1 MKILAIGN
9 SFSED
14 ACRYIHKIAAA
25 DGQTVKTVNLYIGGC
40 PLQTHYYNILENNA
54 AYDFQFNGESTRLKV
69 NIKQVLMSDDWDAVT
84 FQQVSQAAPHFA
96 TYEPYLSA
104 LADYVRTYL
113 PHTKFYM
120 HQTWAYEAG
129 SERLKNAG
137 FDTPQEMLEHIRSA
151 YQAAADRIGACGIIP
166 SGDAMFKALENGME
180 IVHRDTFHASLGFGR
195 YLLGL
200 VWYGFFTGRS
210 VKHIPF
216 DAFDVPVSD
225 KEREIAARTA
235 AAVLGTTL

>member
-25 DGQTVKTVNLYIGGC
+25 DGKSFKTVNLYIGGC
-40 PLQTHYYNILENNA
+40 PLKTHYYNILENNA

-69 NIKQVLMSDDWDAVT
+69 SIKQVLMSDDWDAVT

-113 PHTKFYM
+113 PHTNFYM
-120 HQTWAYEAG
+120 HQTWAYEAD

-137 FDTPQEMLEHIRSA
+137 FETPQKMLEHIRAA

-166 SGDAMFKALENGME
+166 SGDAMFRALENGME
-180 IVHRDTFHASLGFGR
+180 TVHRDTFHASLGFGR

-200 VWYGFFTGRS
+200 VWYGFFTGNS

-216 DAFDVPVSD
+216 DAFDVPVSE

-235 AAVLGTTL
+235 AEVLGQNL

>member
-1 MKILAIGN
+1 
-9 SFSED
+9 
-14 ACRYIHKIAAA
+14 
-25 DGQTVKTVNLYIGGC
+25 
-40 PLQTHYYNILENNA
+40 
-54 AYDFQFNGESTRLKV
+54 
-69 NIKQVLMSDDWDAVT
+69 
-84 FQQVSQAAPHFA
+84 
-96 TYEPYLSA
+96 
-104 LADYVRTYL
+104 
-113 PHTKFYM
+113 
-120 HQTWAYEAG
+120 
-129 SERLKNAG
+129 
-137 FDTPQEMLEHIRSA
+137 
-151 YQAAADRIGACGIIP
+151 
-166 SGDAMFKALENGME
+166 MFKALENGME

>member
-69 NIKQVLMSDDWDAVT
+69 NIKQVLMSDNWDAVT
-84 FQQVSQAAPHFA
+84 FQQVSQAAPHFE

-113 PHTKFYM
+113 PHTNFYM
-120 HQTWAYEAG
+120 HQTWAYEAD

-137 FDTPQEMLEHIRSA
+137 FDTPQKMLEHIRAA
-151 YQAAADRIGACGIIP
+151 YQAAARP
-166 SGDAMFKALENGME
+166 
-180 IVHRDTFHASLGFGR
+180 HRRERHHSERRRHVQGLGKRHGNR
-195 YLLGL
+195 PPRHVSCVARLRAVSARPCVVRLL
-200 VWYGFFTGRS
+200 YR
-210 VKHIPF
+210 KKRE
-216 DAFDVPVSD
+216 AYPV
-225 KEREIAARTA
+225 
-235 AAVLGTTL
+235 